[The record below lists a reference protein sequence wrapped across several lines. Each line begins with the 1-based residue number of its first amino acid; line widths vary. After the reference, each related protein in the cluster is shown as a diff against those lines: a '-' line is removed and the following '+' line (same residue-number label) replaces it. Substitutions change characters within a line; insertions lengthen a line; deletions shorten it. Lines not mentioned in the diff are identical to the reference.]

1 VAKVGIC
8 SEASFPYPT
17 SYSKGLS
24 FYRANKS
31 KLADEAA
38 QYKLKGE
45 VPLATWDDSV
55 MFLKTWTGPIQT
67 GLMWGGSMDVG
78 WEIKSYSPG
87 GGGHSTSICGYLSM
101 PSWPDGIGLLMKNS
115 WGPGWG
121 RDGWAVIHKA
131 AYEGMLRSKW
141 NIMIGRAQAES
152 PLPQPTPDV

>member
-1 VAKVGIC
+1 
-8 SEASFPYPT
+8 
-17 SYSKGLS
+17 
-24 FYRANKS
+24 
-31 KLADEAA
+31 
-38 QYKLKGE
+38 
-45 VPLATWDDSV
+45 
-55 MFLKTWTGPIQT
+55 
-67 GLMWGGSMDVG
+67 
-78 WEIKSYSPG
+78 
-87 GGGHSTSICGYLSM
+87 M